1 MPTPFESAQLLLTL
15 YDQRREDTMRE
26 ARTFMVGWD
35 PQSFEDVMAAMVGPH
50 SGHVR
55 MVATYWDMACAL
67 VEHGAID
74 RRLFSEVTG
83 EHVLV
88 FAKLQPFL
96 PQLRQLFSNQDYCRN
111 LEKLVM
117 SLPDAQQIIDGR
129 LAMIRS
135 MLAQRAAA
143 AKA

>member
-26 ARTFMVGWD
+26 ARNFVVGWD

-50 SGHVR
+50 SGHIR

-74 RRLFSEVTG
+74 RQLFNQVTG
-83 EHVLV
+83 EQVLV

-96 PQLRQLFSNQDYCRN
+96 PQMRQAFSNPDYCRN

-117 SLPDAQQIIDGR
+117 SMPDAQKTIDGR
-129 LAMIRS
+129 LAMIRG
-135 MLAQRAAA
+135 MMAQRAAA
-143 AKA
+143 ANA